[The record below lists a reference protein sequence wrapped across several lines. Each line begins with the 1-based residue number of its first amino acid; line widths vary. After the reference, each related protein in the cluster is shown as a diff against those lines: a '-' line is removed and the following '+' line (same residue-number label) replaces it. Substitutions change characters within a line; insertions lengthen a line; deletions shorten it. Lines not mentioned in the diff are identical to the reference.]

1 MTRATGKT
9 SLLPAAIALFV
20 VLVGVI
26 YFSKSNQQ
34 SARPKDQGTMSQD
47 ADRTD
52 KATEQAAVLKLR
64 ARKILVI
71 EEAADPAAPKD
82 KQVTSINFCGAMYLG
97 NQPVPDNLLARVAHF
112 PELQSL
118 NLGDC
123 RVTGGQLKYLA
134 GLNRLASLVLSG
146 TAVDDNSLEKISL
159 LESIESLNLRDTAI
173 SDAGLDHVAELRNLK
188 VLDLRKTRVTD
199 AGVKKLKP
207 LTAMKWLLLAETS
220 LSDAGLD
227 DLASLKSLGRLT
239 INKNRGDEGRNCET
253 QTGDP
258 GVDGRFRLKSEN

>member
-1 MTRATGKT
+1 MTRATAKS

-82 KQVTSINFCGAMYLG
+82 KQVTSINFCGAMYFG
-97 NQPVPDNLLARVAHF
+97 NQPVPDDLLAQLRHF

-123 RVTGGQLKYLA
+123 RVTGGQLRYLA

-146 TAVDDNSLEKISL
+146 TAVDDDGLEKISL
-159 LESIESLNLRDTAI
+159 LESIESLYLRDTAI

-239 INKNRGDEGRNCET
+239 INKTEVTKDGIAKLKRAI
-253 QTGDP
+253 P
-258 GVDGRFRLKSEN
+258 GLTVDSD